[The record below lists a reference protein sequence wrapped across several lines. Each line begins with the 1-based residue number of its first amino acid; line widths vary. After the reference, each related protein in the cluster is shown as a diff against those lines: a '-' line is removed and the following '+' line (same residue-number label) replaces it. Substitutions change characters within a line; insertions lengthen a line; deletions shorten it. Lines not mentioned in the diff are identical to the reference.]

1 MIKHAF
7 KTIFF
12 ATCGLSILG
21 LAGCVSQSHIQS
33 DSYVKN
39 LPIQVSEQ
47 SGTSVL
53 SDHSL
58 RVATLF
64 NELEL
69 LETDLNRQGQILCM
83 DLPEL
88 AKQYAI
94 ELAQNNDMEADP
106 TVQDHFNDLQRT
118 IERYKEQLHL
128 DCASNAG
135 R

>member
-7 KTIFF
+7 KTTFF
-12 ATCGLSILG
+12 AAYGLTVLG
-21 LAGCVSQSHIQS
+21 LTGCISQNHS
-33 DSYVKN
+33 DLYAKN
-39 LPIQVSEQ
+39 LPIQTSEQ
-47 SGTSVL
+47 SGTSAL
-53 SDHSL
+53 SDLLVS
-58 RVATLF
+58 VAALF

-69 LETDLNRQGQILCM
+69 PETDLNRQGQILCM

-94 ELAQNNDMEADP
+94 ELAQNNDLKADP
-106 TVQDHFNDLQRT
+106 IAVQNHFNDLQRT

-135 R
+135 S